1 MNRTNLLRRF
11 LDHFRIKEKLIFF
24 LIPVILLTYLI
35 SLITVY
41 LISFRETKNIVD
53 HQSNIVAS
61 QKIQLIDSYLTQLRT
76 ESEIFMFDTAFQ
88 KQLKIHKASLS
99 SAQQDELEADMR
111 QYMYS
116 MIINYDL
123 YVETIT
129 LINRYGDEYFWKMD
143 TRLSHTDLSRRL
155 RALTEET
162 RKLDGGILYSYD
174 KLDQGV
180 ITISRSVKDP
190 IYDIEIGTM
199 MIDFNL
205 NFLGGITS
213 MQTSSLGNADILL
226 AIINSENDIVYNSSP
241 LSQDMLQTVQDS
253 STTLRLGKTQYKI
266 NRSPSNHNDWTL
278 FTIVNETE
286 LYRNLNRI
294 SLILV
299 ILMISSALVAFF
311 AIFVIS
317 RTISSQFE
325 HFIQKVSHT
334 TVPDKQALIT
344 VESHDEFRDLAQVY
358 NDMIL
363 RINQLIDTVYTKEL
377 LLKGAELKAFQAQ
390 INPHFLYNTLDCI
403 NGLVELNRPDD
414 IKKTVTALASIL
426 RMSIKGKEILTVREN
441 IVYIEQFMFIERL
454 RYPDKLI
461 FLNEIPENMM
471 DYYMPKLIIQPLLE
485 NSILHGISEILGKGM
500 IGLFGHEKEDCLVF
514 MVKDNGIGFPD
525 SVIEM
530 LRHSADDEADLHM
543 QESIGLL
550 NIQKRIHLMY
560 GTAYGLEIKNLP
572 SGGSCVTVRLP
583 KIRSAEPSEDS
594 PEERKD
600 TP

>member
-123 YVETIT
+123 DVETIT

-174 KLDQGV
+174 KLDQGI

-190 IYDIEIGTM
+190 IYDIEIGMM

-500 IGLFGHEKEDCLVF
+500 IGLFGHEEEDCLVF

-560 GTAYGLEIKNLP
+560 GTAYGLEIQNLP

>member
-1 MNRTNLLRRF
+1 
-11 LDHFRIKEKLIFF
+11 
-24 LIPVILLTYLI
+24 
-35 SLITVY
+35 
-41 LISFRETKNIVD
+41 
-53 HQSNIVAS
+53 
-61 QKIQLIDSYLTQLRT
+61 
-76 ESEIFMFDTAFQ
+76 
-88 KQLKIHKASLS
+88 
-99 SAQQDELEADMR
+99 
-111 QYMYS
+111 
-116 MIINYDL
+116 
-123 YVETIT
+123 
-129 LINRYGDEYFWKMD
+129 MD

-174 KLDQGV
+174 KLDQGI

-500 IGLFGHEKEDCLVF
+500 IGLFGHEEEDCLVF

-560 GTAYGLEIKNLP
+560 GTAYGLEIQNLP

>member
-1 MNRTNLLRRF
+1 MNRTKLLRRF

-24 LIPVILLTYLI
+24 LIPVILLTYLV

-53 HQSNIVAS
+53 HQSSIVAS

-76 ESEIFMFDTAFQ
+76 ESEIFMFDTEFQ
-88 KQLKIHKASLS
+88 KHLKIQKATLS
-99 SAQQDELEADMR
+99 AEQQEDLETDIR

-129 LINRYGDEYFWKMD
+129 LINRYGDEYFWRMD

-155 RALTEET
+155 CTLTEET

-180 ITISRSVKDP
+180 VTISRSVKDP
-190 IYDIEIGTM
+190 IYDIEIGMM

-414 IKKTVTALASIL
+414 IKKTVTALAGIL

-461 FLNEIPENMM
+461 FLNEIPETMM

-500 IGLFGHEKEDCLVF
+500 IGLFGHEEEDCLVF

-560 GTAYGLEIKNLP
+560 GTAYGLEIQNLP

-594 PEERKD
+594 PAERKD

>member
-190 IYDIEIGTM
+190 IYDIEIGMM

-500 IGLFGHEKEDCLVF
+500 IGLFGHEEEDCLVF

-560 GTAYGLEIKNLP
+560 GTAYGLEIQNLP

>member
-1 MNRTNLLRRF
+1 MNRTKLLRRF

-24 LIPVILLTYLI
+24 LIPVILLTYLV

-53 HQSNIVAS
+53 HQSSIVAS

-76 ESEIFMFDTAFQ
+76 ESEIFMFDTEFQ
-88 KQLKIHKASLS
+88 KHLKIQKATLS
-99 SAQQDELEADMR
+99 AEQQEDLETDIR

-129 LINRYGDEYFWKMD
+129 LINRYGDEYFWRMD

-155 RALTEET
+155 CTLTEET

-180 ITISRSVKDP
+180 VTISRSVKDP
-190 IYDIEIGTM
+190 IYDIEIGMM

-414 IKKTVTALASIL
+414 IKKTVTALAGIL

-500 IGLFGHEKEDCLVF
+500 IGLFGHEEEDCLVF

-560 GTAYGLEIKNLP
+560 GTAYGLEIQNLP

-594 PEERKD
+594 PAERKD

>member
-76 ESEIFMFDTAFQ
+76 ESELFMFDTAFQ

-174 KLDQGV
+174 KLDQGI

-190 IYDIEIGTM
+190 IYDIEIGMM

-500 IGLFGHEKEDCLVF
+500 IGLFGHEEEDCLVF

-560 GTAYGLEIKNLP
+560 GTAYGLEIQNLP

>member
-24 LIPVILLTYLI
+24 LIPVILLTYLV

-53 HQSNIVAS
+53 HQSSIVAS

-76 ESEIFMFDTAFQ
+76 ESEIFMFDTEFQ
-88 KQLKIHKASLS
+88 KHLKIQKATLS
-99 SAQQDELEADMR
+99 AEQQEDLETDIR

-129 LINRYGDEYFWKMD
+129 LINRYGDEYFWRMD

-155 RALTEET
+155 CTLTEET

-180 ITISRSVKDP
+180 VTISRSVKDP
-190 IYDIEIGTM
+190 IYDIEIGMM

-414 IKKTVTALASIL
+414 IKKTVTALAGIL

-500 IGLFGHEKEDCLVF
+500 IGLFGHEEEDCLVF

-560 GTAYGLEIKNLP
+560 GTTYGLEIQNLP

-594 PEERKD
+594 PAERKD

>member
-1 MNRTNLLRRF
+1 MNRTKLLRRF

-24 LIPVILLTYLI
+24 LIPVILLTYLV

-76 ESEIFMFDTAFQ
+76 ESEIFMFDTEFQ
-88 KQLKIHKASLS
+88 KHFKIHKASLS

-155 RALTEET
+155 CTLTEET

-180 ITISRSVKDP
+180 VTISRSVKDP
-190 IYDIEIGTM
+190 IYDIEIGMM

-414 IKKTVTALASIL
+414 IKKTVTALAGIL

-461 FLNEIPENMM
+461 FLNEIPESMM

-500 IGLFGHEKEDCLVF
+500 IGLFGHEEEDCLVF

-560 GTAYGLEIKNLP
+560 GTAYGLEIQNLP

-594 PEERKD
+594 PTERKD

>member
-174 KLDQGV
+174 KLDQGI

-190 IYDIEIGTM
+190 IYDIEIGMM

-500 IGLFGHEKEDCLVF
+500 IGLFGHEEEDCLVF

-560 GTAYGLEIKNLP
+560 GTAYGLEIQNLP

>member
-174 KLDQGV
+174 KLDQGI

-190 IYDIEIGTM
+190 IYDIEIGMM

-500 IGLFGHEKEDCLVF
+500 IGLFGHEEEDCLVF

-600 TP
+600 MP

>member
-24 LIPVILLTYLI
+24 LIPVILLTYLV
-35 SLITVY
+35 SVITVY

-129 LINRYGDEYFWKMD
+129 LINQYGDEYFWKMD

-500 IGLFGHEKEDCLVF
+500 IGLFGHEEEDCLVF

>member
-174 KLDQGV
+174 KLDQGI

-190 IYDIEIGTM
+190 IYDIEIGMM

-317 RTISSQFE
+317 RTISGQFE

-500 IGLFGHEKEDCLVF
+500 IGLFGHEEEDCLVF

>member
-174 KLDQGV
+174 KLDQGI

-500 IGLFGHEKEDCLVF
+500 IGLFGHEEEDCLVF

-560 GTAYGLEIKNLP
+560 GTAYGLEIQNLP

>member
-24 LIPVILLTYLI
+24 LIPVILLTYLV

-53 HQSNIVAS
+53 HQSSIVAS

-76 ESEIFMFDTAFQ
+76 ESEIFMFDTEFQ
-88 KQLKIHKASLS
+88 KHLKIHKASLS

-180 ITISRSVKDP
+180 VTISRSVKDP
-190 IYDIEIGTM
+190 IYDIEIGMM

-414 IKKTVTALASIL
+414 IKKTVTALAGIL

-441 IVYIEQFMFIERL
+441 IGYIEQFMFIERL

-461 FLNEIPENMM
+461 FLNEIPETMM

-500 IGLFGHEKEDCLVF
+500 IGLFGHEEEDCLVF

-560 GTAYGLEIKNLP
+560 GTAYGLEIQNLP

-594 PEERKD
+594 PAERKD

>member
-111 QYMYS
+111 QYMFS

-174 KLDQGV
+174 KLDQGI

-190 IYDIEIGTM
+190 IYDIEIGMM

-500 IGLFGHEKEDCLVF
+500 IGLFGHEEEACLVF

-560 GTAYGLEIKNLP
+560 GTAYGLEIQNLP

>member
-174 KLDQGV
+174 KLDQGI

-190 IYDIEIGTM
+190 IYDIEIGMM

-500 IGLFGHEKEDCLVF
+500 IGLFGHEEDCLVF

-560 GTAYGLEIKNLP
+560 GTAYGLEIQNLP

>member
-88 KQLKIHKASLS
+88 KQLKIHKAALS

-174 KLDQGV
+174 KLDQGI

-190 IYDIEIGTM
+190 IYDIEIGMM

-500 IGLFGHEKEDCLVF
+500 IGLFGHEEEDCLVF

>member
-174 KLDQGV
+174 KLDQGI

-190 IYDIEIGTM
+190 IYDIEIGMM

-500 IGLFGHEKEDCLVF
+500 IGLFGHEEEDCLVF

-550 NIQKRIHLMY
+550 NFQKRIHLMY

-600 TP
+600 MP

>member
-174 KLDQGV
+174 KLDQGI

-190 IYDIEIGTM
+190 IYDIEIGMM

-226 AIINSENDIVYNSSP
+226 AIINSQNDIVYNSSP

-500 IGLFGHEKEDCLVF
+500 IGLFGHEEEDCLVF

-560 GTAYGLEIKNLP
+560 GTAYGLEIQNLP

>member
-155 RALTEET
+155 RALMEET

-174 KLDQGV
+174 KLDQGI

-190 IYDIEIGTM
+190 IYDIEIGMM

-500 IGLFGHEKEDCLVF
+500 IGLFGHEEEDCLVF

-560 GTAYGLEIKNLP
+560 GTAYGLEIQNLP

>member
-88 KQLKIHKASLS
+88 KQLKIHKAALS

-174 KLDQGV
+174 KLDQGI

-190 IYDIEIGTM
+190 IYDIEIGMM

-500 IGLFGHEKEDCLVF
+500 IGLFGHEEEDCLVF

-560 GTAYGLEIKNLP
+560 GTAYGLEIQNLP

>member
-1 MNRTNLLRRF
+1 MNRTNVLRRF

-174 KLDQGV
+174 KLDQGI

-278 FTIVNETE
+278 FTIVNET
-286 LYRNLNRI
+286 
-294 SLILV
+294 
-299 ILMISSALVAFF
+299 
-311 AIFVIS
+311 
-317 RTISSQFE
+317 
-325 HFIQKVSHT
+325 
-334 TVPDKQALIT
+334 
-344 VESHDEFRDLAQVY
+344 
-358 NDMIL
+358 
-363 RINQLIDTVYTKEL
+363 
-377 LLKGAELKAFQAQ
+377 
-390 INPHFLYNTLDCI
+390 
-403 NGLVELNRPDD
+403 
-414 IKKTVTALASIL
+414 
-426 RMSIKGKEILTVREN
+426 
-441 IVYIEQFMFIERL
+441 
-454 RYPDKLI
+454 
-461 FLNEIPENMM
+461 
-471 DYYMPKLIIQPLLE
+471 
-485 NSILHGISEILGKGM
+485 
-500 IGLFGHEKEDCLVF
+500 
-514 MVKDNGIGFPD
+514 
-525 SVIEM
+525 
-530 LRHSADDEADLHM
+530 
-543 QESIGLL
+543 
-550 NIQKRIHLMY
+550 
-560 GTAYGLEIKNLP
+560 
-572 SGGSCVTVRLP
+572 
-583 KIRSAEPSEDS
+583 
-594 PEERKD
+594 
-600 TP
+600 

>member
-174 KLDQGV
+174 KLDQGI

-190 IYDIEIGTM
+190 IYDIEIGMM

-311 AIFVIS
+311 AIFVIT

-500 IGLFGHEKEDCLVF
+500 IGLFGHEEEDCLVF

-560 GTAYGLEIKNLP
+560 GTAYGLEIQNLP

>member
-174 KLDQGV
+174 KLDQGI

-190 IYDIEIGTM
+190 IYDIEIGMM

-226 AIINSENDIVYNSSP
+226 AIINSENNIVYNSSP

-500 IGLFGHEKEDCLVF
+500 IGLFGHEEEDCLVF

-560 GTAYGLEIKNLP
+560 GTAYGLEIQNLP

>member
-24 LIPVILLTYLI
+24 LIPVILLTYLV

-53 HQSNIVAS
+53 HQSSIVAS

-76 ESEIFMFDTAFQ
+76 ESEIFMFDTEFQ
-88 KQLKIHKASLS
+88 KHLKIQKATLS
-99 SAQQDELEADMR
+99 AEQQEDLETDIR

-129 LINRYGDEYFWKMD
+129 LINRYGDEYFWRMD

-155 RALTEET
+155 CTLTEET

-180 ITISRSVKDP
+180 VTISRSVKDP
-190 IYDIEIGTM
+190 IYDIEIGMM

-414 IKKTVTALASIL
+414 IKKTVTALAGIL

-461 FLNEIPENMM
+461 FLNEIPETMM

-500 IGLFGHEKEDCLVF
+500 IGLFGHEEEDCLVF

-560 GTAYGLEIKNLP
+560 GTAYGLEIQNLP

-594 PEERKD
+594 PAERKD

>member
-174 KLDQGV
+174 KLDQGI

-190 IYDIEIGTM
+190 IYDIEIGMM

-500 IGLFGHEKEDCLVF
+500 IGLFGHEEEDCLVF

-543 QESIGLL
+543 QENIGLL

-560 GTAYGLEIKNLP
+560 GTAYGLEIQNLP

>member
-1 MNRTNLLRRF
+1 
-11 LDHFRIKEKLIFF
+11 
-24 LIPVILLTYLI
+24 
-35 SLITVY
+35 
-41 LISFRETKNIVD
+41 
-53 HQSNIVAS
+53 
-61 QKIQLIDSYLTQLRT
+61 
-76 ESEIFMFDTAFQ
+76 
-88 KQLKIHKASLS
+88 
-99 SAQQDELEADMR
+99 
-111 QYMYS
+111 
-116 MIINYDL
+116 
-123 YVETIT
+123 
-129 LINRYGDEYFWKMD
+129 
-143 TRLSHTDLSRRL
+143 
-155 RALTEET
+155 
-162 RKLDGGILYSYD
+162 
-174 KLDQGV
+174 
-180 ITISRSVKDP
+180 
-190 IYDIEIGTM
+190 
-199 MIDFNL
+199 
-205 NFLGGITS
+205 
-213 MQTSSLGNADILL
+213 
-226 AIINSENDIVYNSSP
+226 
-241 LSQDMLQTVQDS
+241 
-253 STTLRLGKTQYKI
+253 
-266 NRSPSNHNDWTL
+266 
-278 FTIVNETE
+278 
-286 LYRNLNRI
+286 
-294 SLILV
+294 
-299 ILMISSALVAFF
+299 MISSALVAFF

-500 IGLFGHEKEDCLVF
+500 IGLFGHEEEDCLVF

-560 GTAYGLEIKNLP
+560 GTAYGLEIQNLP

>member
-174 KLDQGV
+174 KLDQGI

-190 IYDIEIGTM
+190 IYDIEIGMM

-500 IGLFGHEKEDCLVF
+500 IGLFGHEEEDCLVF